1 MSKYTTELRFICEAE
16 AGLDESVGYNDTQQV
31 IDDSWEKIFSFSFP
45 IFDPNYKS
53 VLCKKI
59 IKHYYTREIGL
70 ETYGLWKLKLDT
82 KMNEIMPYYN
92 DLYRSANLEFNP
104 LYDADYRRIHE
115 GSGSGEGERS
125 ETRANSG
132 ARGGTD
138 SRHNVNKYSDTPQ
151 GALVNVEAGTYLTN
165 ATVDDSSGS
174 YSQTLSDNGST
185 NGTNSYSTTD
195 EYVDHI
201 VGKFPGSSYAKMITE
216 YRKTLLNI
224 DMRIIEELSDLF
236 MLIW

>member
-1 MSKYTTELRFICEAE
+1 MSKYTTEVRYICEVQ
-16 AGLDESVGYNDTQQV
+16 AGYDESQGFKK
-31 IDDSWEKIFSFSFP
+31 IDEILSEAWNKIFEFSFP
-45 IFDPNYKS
+45 IFDESYRA

-59 IKHYYTREIGL
+59 LKHYYTREIGF
-70 ETYGLWKLKLDT
+70 ETYGLWQLKLDT

-92 DLYRSANLEFNP
+92 KLYNSANLEFNP

-132 ARGGTD
+132 TRGGTD
-138 SRHNVNKYSDTPQ
+138 SRHNVDKYSDTPQ

-201 VGKFPGSSYAKMITE
+201 VGKFPGHTYAKLITE

-224 DMRIIEELSDLF
+224 DMLIIEELKDLF

>member
-1 MSKYTTELRFICEAE
+1 MSKYTTEVRYICEAE
-16 AGLDESVGYNDTQQV
+16 AGYTESQGYNKVKDILDECWN
-31 IDDSWEKIFSFSFP
+31 KIFDFEFP
-45 IFDPNYKS
+45 IFDETYRPI
-53 VLCKKI
+53 LCKKI
-59 IKHYYTREIGL
+59 LKHYYTREIGF
-70 ETYGLWKLKLDT
+70 ETAGLWKLKLDMT
-82 KMNEIMPYYN
+82 MNEIMPYYN
-92 DLYRSANLEFNP
+92 ELYKSANLEYNP

-115 GSGSGEGERS
+115 GSGSGKGERS
-125 ETRANSG
+125 ETRVNSG
-132 ARGGTD
+132 TRGGTD

-174 YSQTLSDNGST
+174 YSQTLSDNDST

-201 VGKFPGSSYAKMITE
+201 VGKFPGSTYAKLIAE

-224 DMRIIEELSDLF
+224 DMRIIEELSNLF